1 MLGLAIGGLY
11 GVQEG
16 MRRNL
21 GTSSFKLRL
30 NSVLNSVTRRGSFLG
45 NSLGV
50 LGEQELFSRALSQ
63 QVWEASILTG
73 RIHATLTDIAL
84 MYNAVNSTID
94 AVRGEHDFAGGM
106 AAAAISGAIF
116 KSTGEF
122 GRITIEE

>member
-1 MLGLAIGGLY
+1 
-11 GVQEG
+11 
-16 MRRNL
+16 MRL
-21 GTSSFKLRL
+21 
-30 NSVLNSVTRRGSFLG
+30 
-45 NSLGV
+45 
-50 LGEQELFSRALSQ
+50 LF
-63 QVWEASILTG
+63 E
-73 RIHATLTDIAL
+73 IAL

>member
-1 MLGLAIGGLY
+1 
-11 GVQEG
+11 
-16 MRRNL
+16 
-21 GTSSFKLRL
+21 
-30 NSVLNSVTRRGSFLG
+30 
-45 NSLGV
+45 
-50 LGEQELFSRALSQ
+50 
-63 QVWEASILTG
+63 VWEASVLTD
-73 RIHATLTDIAL
+73 RIHATLSDIAL